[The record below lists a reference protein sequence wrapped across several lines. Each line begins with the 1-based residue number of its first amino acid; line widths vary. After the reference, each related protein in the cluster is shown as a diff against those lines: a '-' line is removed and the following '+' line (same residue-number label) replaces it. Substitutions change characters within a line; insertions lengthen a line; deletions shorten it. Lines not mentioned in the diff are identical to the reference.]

1 MSRPITVDEVASF
14 PYAGVDE
21 CDLSADSLRIAYTH
35 QGQIYIAN
43 LETSNTSESFKGRS
57 PKWSPS
63 EPDVL
68 AFLKPGSSGVWLR
81 YSEETERQLGK
92 NTQDVNSVQWSL
104 DGQFIALIINRDLEI
119 QDADNEGEI
128 VIVYPPPLTTV
139 SEVVIL
145 HVDTGEV
152 TRVAESN
159 AGESYEGLAWH
170 PDGNWLTVHSAIE
183 SQDQSDTDWYLFDI
197 NWRSGNR
204 NNRIGPGKNEMT
216 LPSWSPC
223 GNFLALGY
231 SPYSY
236 IHPVRNQCAIM
247 ERDSKQVQIL
257 NDEYFVDFVCW
268 GDDGQKVY
276 CSGLKGISRHVFSVD
291 IRSGRKEVVVER
303 TGWTYLSGISRD
315 GKTLLTVFR
324 GLLSLPDVRVISLDS
339 GQERVV
345 TQFTDQLAN
354 YELGEASVVEWES
367 YDGLT
372 IQGSVVSPLGKLMS
386 PEHPTIVDVHG
397 GPTEGGAA
405 IFYREWHWLAAN
417 GFQIFAPDMRGSQ
430 QYQWCEPPTQE
441 PDYRDV
447 MNGIDWL
454 ASQRL
459 CDKERMGVHGY
470 SYGAMIGAYAIGK
483 STLFRAAVL
492 LGGLYDYRLTC
503 QFGHQTRWNAISA
516 QDMGGAPWEIPHVY
530 QELSPISYVANVD
543 TPVLILEGEHDTP
556 HEAELYTTYLRA
568 LGKDVTYV
576 LYKGEG
582 HSLSKVSHRKD
593 RWERTLYWFRK
604 YLIESN

>member
-1 MSRPITVDEVASF
+1 MSQPISVDEVASF

-21 CDLSADSLRIAYTH
+21 CDLSSDGLRIAYTH
-35 QGQIYIAN
+35 RGQIYITD
-43 LETSNTSESFKGRS
+43 LETSNASESFQGRH
-57 PKWSPS
+57 PKWSPNQ
-63 EPDVL
+63 PDLL
-68 AFLKPGSSGVWLR
+68 AFLKPQSSGVWLR
-81 YSEETERQLGK
+81 YIDGTERQLGR
-92 NTQDVNSVQWSL
+92 NTHDVNFVQWSF
-104 DGQFIALIINRDLEI
+104 DGQFIALIVNRDLEI
-119 QDADNEGEI
+119 PDEDNDEDIVIVCPPALAAVSEI
-128 VIVYPPPLTTV
+128 VI
-139 SEVVIL
+139 I
-145 HVDTGEV
+145 HVDSDEV
-152 TRVAESN
+152 SRVAESK
-159 AGESYEGLAWH
+159 AGEFYEGLAWH
-170 PDGNWLTVHSAIE
+170 PDGNRLTIYSAIE
-183 SQDQSDTDWYLFDI
+183 SQEQRDTDWCLFDI
-197 NWRSGNR
+197 DWRSGNR

-223 GNFLALGY
+223 GNFLAFGY

-236 IHPVRNQCAIM
+236 IHPVRNLCAIM
-247 ERDSKQVQIL
+247 ERDSKQIRIL
-257 NDEYFVDFVCW
+257 SDEYFIDFVCW
-268 GDDGQKVY
+268 GDDSKKVY

-291 IRSGRKEVVVER
+291 IKSGRKEVLVER

-324 GLLSLPDVRVISLDS
+324 GLLSLPDIRVISLDS
-339 GQERVV
+339 GQERAV
-345 TQFTDQLAN
+345 TQFSNQLVN

-372 IQGSVVSPLGKLMS
+372 IQGCVVSPLGKSMS

-405 IFYREWHWLAAN
+405 IFYREWHWLVAN

-441 PDYRDV
+441 PDYKDV
-447 MNGIDWL
+447 MSGIDWL
-454 ASQRL
+454 ASQRM
-459 CDKERMGVHGY
+459 CDKVNMGVHGY
-470 SYGAMIGAYAIGK
+470 SYGAILGAYAIGK

-503 QFGHQTRWNAISA
+503 QYGSQTRWNAISA
-516 QDMGGAPWEIPHVY
+516 QEMKGAPWEVPHIY
-530 QELSPISYVANVD
+530 QELSPISYVANVE

-568 LGKDVTYV
+568 LGKEVTYV
-576 LYKGEG
+576 LYKGAG
-582 HSLSKVSHRKD
+582 HSLSEVAHRKD
-593 RWERTLYWFRK
+593 RWERTLRWFRK

>member
-21 CDLSADSLRIAYTH
+21 CDLSADGLRVAYTH
-35 QGQIYIAN
+35 QGQIYISD
-43 LETSNTSESFKGRS
+43 LQKSKTSKPFTGRH

-63 EPDVL
+63 QPDVL
-68 AFLKPGSSGVWLR
+68 AFLKPESSGVWIR
-81 YSEETERQLGK
+81 YIDGTERQLGK
-92 NTQDVNSVQWSL
+92 NTQDVSFVQWSF

-119 QDADNEGEI
+119 QDEDNDADI
-128 VIVYPPPLTTV
+128 VIVSPPPLTTV
-139 SEVVIL
+139 SEIVIL
-145 HVDTGEV
+145 HVDSGEV
-152 TRVAESN
+152 SYVAESN
-159 AGESYEGLAWH
+159 VGEFYEGLAWH

-183 SQDQSDTDWYLFDI
+183 SQDQSDTDWCLFDI
-197 NWRSGNR
+197 NWRSGVR
-204 NNRIGPGKNEMT
+204 KDRIGPGKNEMT
-216 LPSWSPC
+216 LPAWSPC

-236 IHPVRNQCAIM
+236 IHPVRNLCAIM
-247 ERDSKQVQIL
+247 ERDSKQVRIL
-257 NDEYFVDFVCW
+257 NDEYFINFVCW
-268 GDDGQKVY
+268 GDEGQKIY
-276 CSGLKGISRHVFSVD
+276 CSGLNGISRHVFSVD
-291 IRSGRKEVVVER
+291 IGSGRKKVVVER
-303 TGWTYLSGISRD
+303 TGWTYLSGISRN
-315 GKTLLTVFR
+315 GRTLLTVFR

-339 GQERVV
+339 GQERIV
-345 TQFTDQLAN
+345 TRFSDQLTN
-354 YELGEASVVEWES
+354 YELSDASIVEWES

-372 IQGSVVSPLGKLMS
+372 IQGSIVPPLGKSMS

-430 QYQWCEPPTQE
+430 QYHWCEPPTQE
-441 PDYRDV
+441 PDYKDV
-447 MNGIDWL
+447 MSGIDWL

-459 CDKERMGVHGY
+459 CDKARMGVHGY

-483 STLFRAAVL
+483 STIFRAAVL

-503 QFGHQTRWNAISA
+503 QYEHQTRWNAISA
-516 QDMGGAPWEIPHVY
+516 QEMGGAPWEVPHLY
-530 QELSPISYVANVD
+530 QELSPISYVSNVE
-543 TPVLILEGEHDTP
+543 TPILILEGEHDTP

-568 LGKDVTYV
+568 LGKDVAYV

-582 HSLSKVSHRKD
+582 HSLSRASHRRD
-593 RWERTLYWFRK
+593 RWERTLRWFRK

>member
-21 CDLSADSLRIAYTH
+21 CDLSADGLRIAYTH
-35 QGQIYIAN
+35 RGQIYITT
-43 LETSNTSESFKGRS
+43 LETSNVSELFKGRS

-63 EPDVL
+63 QPDVL
-68 AFLKPGSSGVWLR
+68 AFLKPESSGIWLR
-81 YSEETERQLGK
+81 YIDGTERQLGG
-92 NTQDVNSVQWSL
+92 NTQDINFVQWSF
-104 DGQFIALIINRDLEI
+104 DGQFIALIVNRDLEI
-119 QDADNEGEI
+119 PDENNDEDI
-128 VIVYPPPLTTV
+128 VIVCPPALTFV
-139 SEVVIL
+139 SEIFIL
-145 HVDTGEV
+145 HVDTGKV
-152 TRVAESN
+152 SRVAESI

-170 PDGNWLTVHSAIE
+170 PNGNWLTVFSNIE
-183 SQDQSDTDWYLFDI
+183 SQHQSDTNWHLFDI
-197 NWRSGNR
+197 DLKSGNK

-223 GNFLALGY
+223 GNFLAFGY

-236 IHPVRNQCAIM
+236 IHPVRNLCAIM

-257 NDEYFVDFVCW
+257 SDEYFIDFVCW
-268 GDDGQKVY
+268 GNDSQKVY
-276 CSGLKGISRHVFSVD
+276 CSGLKGISRHVLSVD

-324 GLLSLPDVRVISLDS
+324 GLLSLPDIRVISLDS
-339 GQERVV
+339 GQERTV
-345 TQFTDQLAN
+345 TRFSDQLTN

-372 IQGSVVSPLGKLMS
+372 IQGCVVSPLGKLMS

-441 PDYRDV
+441 PDYKDV

-459 CDKERMGVHGY
+459 CDKARMGVHGY

-530 QELSPISYVANVD
+530 QELSPISYVADVE

-568 LGKDVTYV
+568 LGKEAPYV
-576 LYKGEG
+576 LYKGAG
-582 HSLSKVSHRKD
+582 HSLSEVSHRKD
-593 RWERTLYWFRK
+593 RWERTLRWFRK
-604 YLIESN
+604 HLIESN

>member
-1 MSRPITVDEVASF
+1 MARPISVDEVASF
-14 PYAGVDE
+14 PYTGVDE
-21 CDLSADSLRIAYTH
+21 CDLSADGLRIAYTH
-35 QGQIYIAN
+35 QGQVYITD
-43 LETSNTSESFKGRS
+43 LKTSNTSEPFKGRN
-57 PKWSPS
+57 PKWSPYQ
-63 EPDVL
+63 PDVL
-68 AFLKPGSSGVWLR
+68 AFVKPESSGVWLR
-81 YSEETERQLGK
+81 CIDGTERQLAE
-92 NTQDVNSVQWSL
+92 NTQDVNFVQWSS
-104 DGQFIALIINRDLEI
+104 DGQFIAIIADREKETLEECN
-119 QDADNEGEI
+119 DDDI
-128 VIVYPPPLTTV
+128 VIVCPPPLTSV
-139 SEVVIL
+139 SEIVIL

-152 TRVAESN
+152 IRVAESN
-159 AGESYEGLAWH
+159 AGESYEGLVWH
-170 PDGNWLTVHSAIE
+170 PDGNWLTVFSSIE
-183 SQDQSDTDWYLFDI
+183 SQDQSDTDWCLFDI
-197 NWRSGNR
+197 DWRYGNR

-236 IHPVRNQCAIM
+236 IHPVRNLCAIM

-257 NDEYFVDFVCW
+257 SDEYFINFVCW

-276 CSGLKGISRHVFSVD
+276 CSGLRGISRHVFSVD
-291 IRSGRKEVVVER
+291 IRSGRKEVVIER

-339 GQERVV
+339 GEERVV
-345 TQFTDQLAN
+345 TRFSDQLAN

-372 IQGSVVSPLGKLMS
+372 IQGCVVSPLGKSMS

-405 IFYREWHWLAAN
+405 IFYREWHWLVAN

-441 PDYRDV
+441 PDYKDV
-447 MNGIDWL
+447 MSGIDWL
-454 ASQRL
+454 ASQQM
-459 CDKERMGVHGY
+459 CEKANIGVHGY
-470 SYGAMIGAYAIGK
+470 SYGAILGAYAIGK

-503 QFGHQTRWNAISA
+503 QYGRQTRWNTISA
-516 QDMGGAPWEIPHVY
+516 QEMRGAPWEVPHLY
-530 QELSPISYVANVD
+530 HELSPISYVANVE

-568 LGKDVTYV
+568 LGREVTYV
-576 LYKGEG
+576 LYKGAG
-582 HSLSKVSHRKD
+582 HSLSKESHKKD
-593 RWERTLYWFRK
+593 RWERTLGWFRK

>member
-1 MSRPITVDEVASF
+1 MSRPISVDEVASF

-43 LETSNTSESFKGRS
+43 LETSNTSESFKGRN

-81 YSEETERQLGK
+81 YSEGTERQFGK
-92 NTQDVNSVQWSL
+92 NTQDVNSVQWSF

-139 SEVVIL
+139 SEIVIL

-183 SQDQSDTDWYLFDI
+183 SQDQSDTDWCLFDI

-405 IFYREWHWLAAN
+405 IFYREWYWLAAN

-459 CDKERMGVHGY
+459 CDKARMGVHGY

-516 QDMGGAPWEIPHVY
+516 QDMRGAPWEIPHVY